1 MEHDSLAAVRRY
13 FEDSAAA
20 TSKTGSSVAESVV
33 SAAALIADCFASG
46 GKLLLAGNGG
56 SAADC
61 QHVAAEF
68 TSRLSADFERE
79 PLPAVALTTDTSF
92 LTAYANDYSFDGI
105 FARQVEA
112 LGREG
117 DVLWVISTSGRSPN
131 IKRAVA
137 AARSRRLK
145 TLGLLGAGED
155 LSAELDCAV
164 VVPDRSTQ
172 HVQEAM
178 LVAEHVVC
186 QLVEERLFS
195 QA

>member
-20 TSKTGSSVAESVV
+20 TSKTGSSVAESVL